1 MYFTFK
7 DYNFFVL
14 NNASCLLY
22 LILPEDGVLAPKYV
36 VFTYLNLCTL
46 CNPIVCICRECD

>member
-14 NNASCLLY
+14 NNATCLLY

-36 VFTYLNLCTL
+36 VF
-46 CNPIVCICRECD
+46 I